1 MNKIRIL
8 PQGLRNRIAAGEV
21 IERPASVVKEL
32 IENSIDAQAKRIE
45 IQIEGGGKRL
55 IVVSDDGIGIPSDEL
70 HLAVEPHATS
80 KIESEEDLFNIRT
93 RGFRGEA
100 LASIASVSRLR
111 ITSQTEGEAVGRSI
125 YMEGGRLLE
134 DTPSPHRGTT
144 VEVKDLFFNTPA
156 RRKFLK
162 SDRTE
167 IRHIIDTVT
176 ETALSEYNRGF
187 RLSVN
192 NTETLHCPQAGNLR
206 ERLLQVYG
214 EEFIS
219 GLHLIELPHLQAF
232 FSKEDNFR
240 INRSHQYIFINGRPI
255 RDASLRHAVY
265 SAYERIL
272 PHDRHP
278 IFFLF
283 LQVPPSSV
291 DFNVHP
297 AKREVRF
304 SDKEGVYRM
313 VRDSLREVLLPSSH
327 EHVKPLTPTTSTA
340 IKTGAGVFG
349 DYQQDPPSAPPSMI
363 EEPVSGYGH
372 IEHIYLGDVFLAY
385 SDGEGLTLLDHHAA
399 HERVIYEKLLKGMD
413 IGRAEFLFP
422 RQITLSPSD
431 YTTIIQNIPTLE
443 AVGFSVEDFGSNSVL
458 VRSIPAFVSE
468 DALQGILEDLA
479 ESIRDISANSPVEEL
494 RKRLA
499 MTIACHRSVRGK
511 KRLTGDELRALLED
525 MEKLDDPEH
534 CPHGRP
540 TRLRIGIDEL
550 KRMFK
555 RT

>member
-8 PQGLRNRIAAGEV
+8 PEGLRNRIAAGEV

-32 IENSIDAQAKRIE
+32 VENSIDARATNID
-45 IQIEGGGKRL
+45 IQIEGGGKHL
-55 IVVSDDGIGIPSDEL
+55 IVVSDDGIGISSSEL

-80 KIESEEDLFNIRT
+80 KIEREEDLFDIRT

-100 LASIASVSRLR
+100 LSSIASVSRLR
-111 ITSQTEGEAVGRSI
+111 ITSQTEGEPVGRSI
-125 YMEGGRLLE
+125 YLEGGRPLE

-167 IRHIIDTVT
+167 IRHIIETVT
-176 ETALSEYNRGF
+176 ETALSEYSRGF
-187 RLSVN
+187 SLSIN
-192 NTETLHCPQAGNLR
+192 KTEAFKYPRAGSLR

-214 EEFIS
+214 EEFVS
-219 GLHLIELPHLQAF
+219 GLHSIEFPHLRAF
-232 FSKEDNFR
+232 FSKENNFR
-240 INRSHQYIFINGRPI
+240 MNRSHQYIFINGRPI

-265 SAYERIL
+265 SAYEGLL

-283 LQVPPSSV
+283 LQIPPSSV

-313 VRDSLREVLLPSSH
+313 VRDSLREVLIPSSYGDG
-327 EHVKPLTPTTSTA
+327 KPLHSPASTV
-340 IKTGAGVFG
+340 TGGIAGASSK
-349 DYQQDPPSAPPSMI
+349 YHHESPSTPPSVI
-363 EEPVSGYGH
+363 EEPVSGYGN

-385 SDGEGLTLLDHHAA
+385 SHGDGLTLLDHHAA
-399 HERVIYEKLLKGMD
+399 HERVIYERLLKGME
-413 IGRAEFLFP
+413 IRRVEFLFP

-431 YTTIIQNIPTLE
+431 YTTIIQNCPTLE
-443 AVGFSVEDFGSNSVL
+443 AVGISVEDFGGNSVV
-458 VRSIPAFVSE
+458 VRSIPDFIHE
-468 DALQGILEDLA
+468 GELQGILEDLA
-479 ESIRDISANSPVEEL
+479 ESIREISANSPLEEL
-494 RKRLA
+494 RKHLA

-511 KRLTGDELRALLED
+511 KKLTGEELRALLED
-525 MEKLDDPEH
+525 MERLDDPEH